1 VARDMRNRVV
11 FVTGATSG
19 IGKET
24 ARQLAAMGARV
35 VIGAKDRESGE
46 RARVD
51 LTSAGSAPIEVVA
64 GDLSVNAGVRR
75 VAAEFQERV
84 DRLDVL
90 IHNAGVDVGQRA
102 TTADGFEVTF
112 AVNYLAP
119 FLLTGSLLALLKAS
133 VPARVL
139 TMVSSGHRGGHIDF
153 GDLQH
158 ERRFSG
164 QRAYNDSKLA
174 LVLFTYELAHRLE
187 GSGVTANCV
196 DPGFVRGTNI
206 GRTLPFAYRAIGAIL
221 LPFMTTP
228 TKAAAG
234 VSWAATAPE
243 LADVTGAYL
252 KRGERASSSKDSRD
266 RDLARR
272 LWDVTEQLVKQAE

>member
-1 VARDMRNRVV
+1 MRGRVV

-24 ARQLAAMGARV
+24 ARKLAAMGATV
-35 VIGAKDRESGE
+35 VIGAKDAASGE
-46 RARVD
+46 RARAEI
-51 LTSAGSAPIEVVA
+51 TSAGNPMVEVAA
-64 GDLSVNAGVRR
+64 GDLSAAEGVRG
-75 VAAEFQERV
+75 VAAEFHRRF

-90 IHNAGVDVGQRA
+90 INNAGVDVGQRQ
-102 TTADGFEVTF
+102 TTADGLELTF

-119 FLLTGSLLALLKAS
+119 YLLTTSLLALLKRSA
-133 VPARVL
+133 PARVL
-139 TMVSSGHRGGHIDF
+139 NMVSSGHRGGRIDF
-153 GDLQH
+153 ADLQH

-174 LVLFTYELAHRLE
+174 LVLFTYELARRLE

-206 GRTLPFAYRAIGAIL
+206 GQTLPFAYKAVGAIL

-228 TKAAAG
+228 TKAATG
-234 VSWAATAPE
+234 VAWAATASE
-243 LADVTGAYL
+243 LAHVTGAYL
-252 KRGERASSSKDSRD
+252 KRGKQAASSKASRD
-266 RDLARR
+266 PDLARR
-272 LWDVTEQLVKQAE
+272 LWDVTEKMVTPPA